1 MGGKLMFAY
10 GQKTGKKHIPQ
21 NIPCQDKAYCKTLNG
36 VTVAVLSDGCG
47 SSDISQYGADIII
60 EVMSNLLVTEFDYLY
75 ETEKNKCKKIIIELI
90 VKYYQQFIDKNTN
103 FMSEYKKR
111 NLHLFRKYR
120 YKNEN
125 DFFLNSLSSTL
136 LFTANKDDKY
146 IFGQVGD
153 GFISV
158 VYDNMFKILME
169 EEKSENINGTLYPI
183 DIYTL
188 AKSNPQWYE
197 SSAFKYFQTNK
208 YQFDAA
214 ILFSDG
220 PDSLLRLEP
229 FKKTMGLASL
239 KLFDFIST
247 SSFEDSQTHVDELL
261 DLLVDKSRSLDDC
274 SLAII
279 VKENFSY
286 ENVECISK
294 EIKEEHRPVVI
305 RKKPI
310 EQYQENISLLEKI
323 LSEQKYKTY
332 LQIESIFMF
341 EEVKYDI
348 SILYM
353 KILMALKDYGEYK
366 FDEQTDDMDIFIYLK
381 ELEDLTI
388 DENTNIVKR
397 NK

>member
-1 MGGKLMFAY
+1 MGEKLMFAY

-36 VTVAVLSDGCG
+36 VTIAILSDGCG

-60 EVMSNLLVTEFDYLY
+60 EVMSNLLTTEFDYLY
-75 ETEKNKCKKIIIELI
+75 TTNKNKCKKIIIELI
-90 VKYYQQFIDKNTN
+90 VKYYQQFIDRNIN
-103 FMSEYKKR
+103 FMQEYKKR
-111 NLHLFRKYR
+111 NLNLFRKHR
-120 YKNEN
+120 YKSEN
-125 DFFLNSLSSTL
+125 DFFLDALSATL
-136 LFTANKDDKY
+136 LFTAKKDDKS

-158 VYDNMFKILME
+158 VYNNMFKILME
-169 EEKSENINGTLYPI
+169 EEKLENVNGTLYPI

-197 SSAFKYFQTNK
+197 SSTFKYFQTDK
-208 YQFDAA
+208 YKFDAA

-239 KLFDFIST
+239 KLFNFVST
-247 SSFEDSQTHVDELL
+247 ASFEESQSHVDELL
-261 DLLVDKSRSLDDC
+261 ELLVDKSRSLDDC
-274 SLAII
+274 SLALI

-294 EIKEEHRPVVI
+294 EIKEEDRPVVN

-310 EQYQENISLLEKI
+310 EQYNENITLLKKI
-323 LSEQKYKTY
+323 LSEEKYKTY
-332 LQIESIFMF
+332 LQIESMFMF
-341 EEVKYDI
+341 DEIKYDI
-348 SILYM
+348 SNLYM
-353 KILMALKDYGEYK
+353 RILMSLKDYGEYQY
-366 FDEQTDDMDIFIYLK
+366 DESTDDMILLMYLK
-381 ELEDLTI
+381 ELEDL
-388 DENTNIVKR
+388 NINEKTKIIKR
-397 NK
+397 FK